1 MQVERLGGALWLV
14 WWGARNLLPGAAR
27 ESRRARAAQGA
38 ETGWWVQ
45 WVWFWEG
52 SGASSRLVAMETC
65 LSRNLKLWEE
75 KGGTNTRQVNTVLFR
90 MFSYRVMGLSA
101 PVTICII
108 CLNKMIANI
117 NKHCELFLA
126 CTYLIIEQQI

>member
-27 ESRRARAAQGA
+27 ESGRARAAQGA

-52 SGASSRLVAMETC
+52 SGASSRLVGMETC

-75 KGGTNTRQVNTVLFR
+75 KGGTNTRQVNTVLFL
-90 MFSYRVMGLSA
+90 MFSHR
-101 PVTICII
+101 VTICII
-108 CLNKMIANI
+108 FLNKMIANI